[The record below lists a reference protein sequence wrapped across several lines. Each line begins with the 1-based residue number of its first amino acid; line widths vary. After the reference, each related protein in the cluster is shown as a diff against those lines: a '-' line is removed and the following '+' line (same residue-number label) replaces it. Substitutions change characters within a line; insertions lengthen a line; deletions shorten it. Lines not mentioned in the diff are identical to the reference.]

1 MADGPAPVIERAD
14 NFAGF
19 DASRVPSPCFVLDLA
34 KLEDNL
40 QILSAIAE
48 GSGAKVL
55 LALKAFS
62 CFAVAD
68 LIGAHLH
75 GTAASGLWEARLGRT
90 RFGGEVHTFAPGLKA
105 GDLDELVSLSDHLIF
120 NSLGQWERFGGR
132 PGCTAGLRIN
142 PRHSEVATPLYDPCA
157 PWSRLGVTA
166 EQLGDRLPDGIS
178 GLHVHALC
186 DQGFEPFD
194 RLLAATEEKFS
205 GHFDQISWLNLGG
218 GQLLTAPDYP
228 VGRLVERLKDLR
240 ARTGLDVYL
249 EPGTAVAL
257 NAGVLVTEVLDT
269 GAAEG
274 HFAITDASAT
284 CHMPDVIEAP
294 YTPEIS
300 GAEIVEDAGAS
311 ESTDPCVIRLGG
323 PTCLAGDVIG
333 TYRFAHPLE
342 VGERLM
348 IADQAYYTM
357 VKAST
362 FNGTPLPGI
371 ALWDPRSD
379 GLEMVRQFDYETF
392 ENRLS

>member
-1 MADGPAPVIERAD
+1 MAPVAEPAD
-14 NFAGF
+14 TFAGF

-40 QILSAIAE
+40 KILKAIAE
-48 GSGAKVL
+48 GSSAKVL

-68 LIGAHLH
+68 LVSAHLH

-90 RFGGEVHTFAPGLKA
+90 RFGGDVHTFAPGLKA
-105 GDLDELVSLSDHLIF
+105 GELDELISLSDHLIF

-132 PGCTAGLRIN
+132 PGCAAGLRIN

-205 GHFDQISWLNLGG
+205 GHFGQISWLNLGG

-228 VGRLVERLKDLR
+228 VDRLVERLKNLR

-257 NAGVLVTEVLDT
+257 NAGGLVTQVLDT
-269 GAAEG
+269 GSAEG

-294 YTPEIS
+294 YTPKIY

-311 ESTDPCVIRLGG
+311 ESKDPCVIRLGG

-333 TYRFAHPLE
+333 TYRFARPLE

-379 GLEMVRQFDYETF
+379 EVEMVRQFDYEAF
-392 ENRLS
+392 ESRLS

>member
-1 MADGPAPVIERAD
+1 MTERPD
-14 NFAGF
+14 SFAGF
-19 DASRVPSPCFVLDLA
+19 DTARVPSPCFVLDLA

-40 QILSAIAE
+40 KILKLIAE

-68 LIGAHLH
+68 LTDRYLH

-105 GDLDELVSLSDHLIF
+105 GELDELVSLSDHLIF
-120 NSLGQWERFGGR
+120 NSLGQWKRFGGAL
-132 PGCTAGLRIN
+132 GCAAGLRIN
-142 PRHSEVATPLYDPCA
+142 PRHSEVKTPLYDPCA

-166 EQLGDRLPDGIS
+166 EQLGDRLPEGIS

-186 DQGFEPFD
+186 DQGFAPFD
-194 RLLAATEEKFS
+194 RLLTATEEKFS
-205 GHFDQISWLNLGG
+205 AHFDQISWLNLGG
-218 GQLLTAPDYP
+218 GQLLTAADYP
-228 VGRLVERLKDLR
+228 VNRLIERLKDLR
-240 ARTGLDVYL
+240 TRTGLDVYL

-257 NAGVLVTEVLDT
+257 EAGVLVAEVLDT
-269 GAAEG
+269 GQAEG

-294 YTPEIS
+294 YTPEIA
-300 GAEIVEDAGAS
+300 GAQIVEEAGRS
-311 ESTDPCVIRLGG
+311 ESADPCVIRLGG
-323 PTCLAGDVIG
+323 PTCLAGDVLG
-333 TYRFAHPLE
+333 TYRFARPLE

-362 FNGTPLPGI
+362 FNGTPLPAI
-371 ALWDPRSD
+371 ALWDSRTD
-379 GLEMVRQFDYETF
+379 ALEIVRQFDYETF
-392 ENRLS
+392 ESRLS